1 MPTATPGTPATITF
15 PTPPAPPA
23 GQRHS
28 KLLNRLAEALRSRQ
42 YSQRTEQAYYCEA
55 GIRHAKHSGVGV
67 AQGREDD
74 DDLRLCFESR
84 RQRGTETRGRPV
96 AIAARQG

>member
-23 GQRHS
+23 GQRHAN
-28 KLLNRLAEALRSRQ
+28 LLNHLAETSRSRH
-42 YSQRTEQAYYCEA
+42 YSRRTEQAYQREA
-55 GIRHAKHSGVGV
+55 GIRHANHSGVGV

-74 DDLRLCFESR
+74 DDLYPRLESG
-84 RQRGTETRGRPV
+84 RQRSAEPGGRFV
-96 AIAARQG
+96 ATAARRE